1 MALARLQERI
11 ELLENQIKEN
21 EIIELHNAQQ
31 KLNNDKCKAKQI
43 CLGLC
48 VDSYVLNSV
57 HFRYLVFSRYC
68 IYPLRFYKEKNVFEF
83 LSKSE
88 KHLYILKPSESVYC
102 VNQNEISFLTNFS
115 NFPKTLVEDRFI
127 LWNFRLKSTF
137 GWKQSLQNYQFT

>member
-1 MALARLQERI
+1 MFRMALARLQERI

-31 KLNNDKCKAKQI
+31 KLNNDKCKVKQM

-68 IYPLRFYKEKNVFEF
+68 IYPLRFYKEKMSSNFF
-83 LSKSE
+83 QNLKN
-88 KHLYILKPSESVYC
+88 ILK
-102 VNQNEISFLTNFS
+102 F
-115 NFPKTLVEDRFI
+115 
-127 LWNFRLKSTF
+127 
-137 GWKQSLQNYQFT
+137 